1 MVLSPPPLVIQ
12 RRVEFAQTDAAGIL
26 HFSTYYLYME
36 SAEAELFRQLGFPLL
51 WSDKDT
57 SSGFPRV
64 DSQCSFL
71 RPLVFGE
78 LVRIELSIAEI
89 SPSTIHFNFRFFKE
103 NGRRCAEGKL
113 VTTCATRLPSGK
125 LAGQSMPDDLYK
137 ALLNWKS
144 STSDP
149 SSSTN

>member
-1 MVLSPPPLVIQ
+1 MVFSPPPLVIQ

-51 WSDKDT
+51 WKDKDS

-64 DSQCSFL
+64 DSQCTFL

-78 LVRIELSIAEI
+78 LVRIELSIAEM
-89 SPSTIHFNFRFFKE
+89 SASTIHYEFRFFKE

-113 VTTCATRLPSGK
+113 VTTCATRLPTGK
-125 LAGQSMPDDLYK
+125 LAGQSMPDDLYQ
-137 ALLNWKS
+137 ALVNWRDSKP
-144 STSDP
+144 DP

>member
-1 MVLSPPPLVIQ
+1 
-12 RRVEFAQTDAAGIL
+12 
-26 HFSTYYLYME
+26 ME

-51 WSDKDT
+51 WSDT
-57 SSGFPRV
+57 ESSSGFPRV
-64 DSQCSFL
+64 DSQCTFL

-78 LVRIELSIAEI
+78 LVRIELSISEM
-89 SPSTIHFNFRFFKE
+89 SPSTIHYKFRFFKE

-125 LAGQSMPDDLYK
+125 LAGQTMPDDLYQ
-137 ALLNWKS
+137 ALLKWKK
-144 STSDP
+144 STSDS